1 MKKHFFTA
9 DILLPDM
16 RKQDGRTW
24 SCVACDQYTSEPEYW
39 ESIEREIKDA
49 PSTLKLIL
57 PEVYLSETDNR
68 IGKIHSAMKDYLE
81 SVLVSHPDSMIYL
94 ERTLSDGRVRK
105 GIIGAIDLTEY
116 DYRRGSDSLIRATEA
131 TVAERIPPR
140 MKVRRGAPLE
150 LPHVMLLIDDRNDS
164 AMNIAS
170 SAKNSAPVYD
180 HDLLKNSGHVT
191 GYLLD
196 PDTVARVEAALAELI
211 RPETIEKNYGDANIA
226 PLLFAVGD
234 GNHSLATAK
243 ACYEEIR
250 AELGDEAAKDHPA
263 RYALV
268 EVVNLWDSSLEF
280 EPIYRVV
287 FGVEPQKLLAAFE
300 KYATEQNG
308 SAASQ
313 TVTWVYG
320 EDSEGSVTIPHPTSN
335 LAVGSVQ
342 DFLDSYMKTYA
353 PESAYI
359 DYIHGEDTARALAAK
374 DNAVAFIYD
383 GMAKDELF
391 ATVIADGAL
400 PRKTFSM
407 GHAEDK
413 RFYTEARKIL

>member
-140 MKVRRGAPLE
+140 MKVRRGAPL
-150 LPHVMLLIDDRNDS
+150 
-164 AMNIAS
+164 
-170 SAKNSAPVYD
+170 
-180 HDLLKNSGHVT
+180 
-191 GYLLD
+191 
-196 PDTVARVEAALAELI
+196 
-211 RPETIEKNYGDANIA
+211 
-226 PLLFAVGD
+226 
-234 GNHSLATAK
+234 
-243 ACYEEIR
+243 
-250 AELGDEAAKDHPA
+250 
-263 RYALV
+263 
-268 EVVNLWDSSLEF
+268 
-280 EPIYRVV
+280 
-287 FGVEPQKLLAAFE
+287 
-300 KYATEQNG
+300 
-308 SAASQ
+308 
-313 TVTWVYG
+313 
-320 EDSEGSVTIPHPTSN
+320 
-335 LAVGSVQ
+335 
-342 DFLDSYMKTYA
+342 
-353 PESAYI
+353 
-359 DYIHGEDTARALAAK
+359 
-374 DNAVAFIYD
+374 
-383 GMAKDELF
+383 
-391 ATVIADGAL
+391 
-400 PRKTFSM
+400 
-407 GHAEDK
+407 
-413 RFYTEARKIL
+413 